1 MFSIVKQV
9 INWNGDLYIIKRSL
23 KEDRLSEDLI
33 QEFKE
38 FVVADAVVKKD
49 GILHFIQKIDEAQIV
64 EEEKSELGEVIEN

>member
-23 KEDRLSEDLI
+23 KEGRLPEDLI

-38 FVVADAVVKKD
+38 FVLADTVVKKD
-49 GILHFIQKIDEAQIV
+49 GILHFIQKIDEDQIV
-64 EEEKSELGEVIEN
+64 TEDTIELTES

>member
-9 INWNGDLYIIKRSL
+9 IDWNGSLYIIQRSL
-23 KEDRLSEDLI
+23 KEDRLPEDLI

-49 GILHFIQKIDEAQIV
+49 GILHFIQKIDEAQIID
-64 EEEKSELGEVIEN
+64 EDTIELTES

>member
-23 KEDRLSEDLI
+23 KEGRLPEDLI

-38 FVVADAVVKKD
+38 FVLADTVVKKD

-64 EEEKSELGEVIEN
+64 EEEESELGEVIES